1 LPGVYVEVRDQLQG
15 VPPSD
20 PAHAGARKVV
30 IKLMNA
36 RTTACRTLNAL
47 EQGMGRQPLRN

>member
-1 LPGVYVEVRDQLQG
+1 LPGVHVEVRDQLQG

-20 PAHAGARKVV
+20 PAHAGARKVI

-47 EQGMGRQPLRN
+47 EQGMGRQPLQN